1 VVVKE
6 VIRNMHLTNNG
17 RARYLDGTA
26 TESERAVVATHLRT
40 CSLCCE
46 VLAAENAA
54 ADRWER
60 RGLLRRL
67 TRVAPP
73 QVDALAP
80 TLRRAA

>member
-1 VVVKE
+1 
-6 VIRNMHLTNNG
+6 MHLTNNES
-17 RARYLDGTA
+17 ARYLDGTA
-26 TESERAVVATHLRT
+26 TENERAAVATHLRT

-46 VLAAENAA
+46 VLAGDCAA

-60 RGLLRRL
+60 RGLLGRL

-73 QVDALAP
+73 RVEAVAP